1 MSSFFKCV
9 LKITIVWCMLSEI
22 RSVTQFSVILGHSL
36 TLLTTR
42 KIKTFK
48 KWKICLKIS
57 FYTCVPQ
64 MTIVWCMV
72 PEIWSAKDN
81 FLSFWTIFLPIY
93 LPNNSE
99 NQNFEKKKGKKAWRY
114 HFTQVHHKEKLY
126 DIYVFMI
133 YMIYDIYVFYQI
145 QWKWSIFL
153 WFTMFI
159 NSTWFWL
166 LLPFPLGITKKFPF

>member
-1 MSSFFKCV
+1 MKNV
-9 LKITIVWCMLSEI
+9 PENI
-22 RSVTQFSVILGHSL
+22 ILYFILVYH
-36 TLLTTR
+36 
-42 KIKTFK
+42 
-48 KWKICLKIS
+48 
-57 FYTCVPQ
+57 PQ
-64 MTIVWCMV
+64 MTIVWCMF
-72 PEIWSAKDN
+72 PETWSAKDR
-81 FLSFWTIFLPIY
+81 LSFHFGLFFCPFTSPTTQKIKIL
-93 LPNNSE
+93 E
-99 NQNFEKKKGKKAWRY
+99 KKGKKAWRY

>member
-1 MSSFFKCV
+1 MKNMPENIILYLCTTNDDRMMHGSWNMEC
-9 LKITIVWCMLSEI
+9 E
-22 RSVTQFSVILGHSL
+22 RQFLVILDYFFVHL
-36 TLLTTR
+36 PPQQLR
-42 KIKTFK
+42 KSK
-48 KWKICLKIS
+48 
-57 FYTCVPQ
+57 
-64 MTIVWCMV
+64 
-72 PEIWSAKDN
+72 
-81 FLSFWTIFLPIY
+81 FW
-93 LPNNSE
+93 
-99 NQNFEKKKGKKAWRY
+99 KKKGKKAWRY